1 MGSKAPLG
9 CRPTSRHLS
18 LTPAYREL
26 RTGAVE
32 PSSSPVWPRGTRAL
46 ASEEPRPLMFY
57 FRWLGCPHCGPILDA
72 GAWRHTSTPDRSR
85 RPPRRIWMRKIT
97 ATGGGQVAQDEGTLL
112 IGINL
117 GVASGCNHGL
127 AHGTWDHA
135 FKWAQRHH
143 WVVGLLR
150 ATCRLHQPTANCEL
164 ARSSQ
169 VPRQYGPVA
178 RGH

>member
-46 ASEEPRPLMFY
+46 ASSEEPRPLMFY

-117 GVASGCNHGL
+117 ALPQVVTMVWRTELGTTLLNGL
-127 AHGTWDHA
+127 KGTT
-135 FKWAQRHH
+135 
-143 WVVGLLR
+143 GLS
-150 ATCRLHQPTANCEL
+150 AYFAP
-164 ARSSQ
+164 
-169 VPRQYGPVA
+169 PVA
-178 RGH
+178 YTSLPRIANWRGRAKSVS

>member
-1 MGSKAPLG
+1 
-9 CRPTSRHLS
+9 
-18 LTPAYREL
+18 
-26 RTGAVE
+26 
-32 PSSSPVWPRGTRAL
+32 
-46 ASEEPRPLMFY
+46 MFY
-57 FRWLGCPHCGPILDA
+57 FRWLGCPHCGPNLDA
-72 GAWRHTSTPDRSR
+72 GALRHTSTPDRSR

-143 WVVGLLR
+143 WLIGLLPLPGYLPVSPESPHR
-150 ATCRLHQPTANCEL
+150 ARFLATMAPWHAGTSFSGSGFRDTLANF
-164 ARSSQ
+164 
-169 VPRQYGPVA
+169 
-178 RGH
+178 